1 MFTYYKPIV
10 SREHYLFASE
20 LARAYGI
27 YSTTGRPHAL
37 FVTALMNAY
46 YKHTP
51 REELYYETRHGLK
64 RVFPDG
70 EKVLD
75 LMIDKFRALP
85 GKVKNYEIEGRK
97 YKIVLEEKKER

>member
-1 MFTYYKPIV
+1 MFTYYKPTV

-27 YSTTGRPHAL
+27 YSTTGRPHVL

-46 YKHTP
+46 YKHNP
-51 REELYYETRHGLK
+51 KEELYYETCHGLK

-70 EKVLD
+70 EKALD
-75 LMIDKFRALP
+75 SIVDKLRALP
-85 GKVKNYEIEGRK
+85 GDVKNYEIEGKNYKFIALERK
-97 YKIVLEEKKER
+97 

>member
-10 SREHYLFASE
+10 SVEHYLFASE
-20 LARAYGI
+20 LARAYGV
-27 YSTTGRPHAL
+27 YSTTGRPHVL

-46 YKHTP
+46 YKHNP
-51 REELYYETRHGLK
+51 KEELYYETRHGLK

-85 GKVKNYEIEGRK
+85 GYVKSYEIEGKNYKFIALERK
-97 YKIVLEEKKER
+97 

>member
-1 MFTYYKPIV
+1 MFTYYKSV
-10 SREHYLFASE
+10 ASKEHYLFAIE

-27 YSTTGRPHAL
+27 YSTTGRPHVL

-46 YKHTP
+46 YKHNSK
-51 REELYYETRHGLK
+51 EELYYETCHGLK

-85 GKVKNYEIEGRK
+85 GDVKNYEIEGKNYKFIALERK
-97 YKIVLEEKKER
+97 